1 MKLISIVGTRPQFL
15 KLAPLSET
23 FSNNNVDHKIIHTGQ
38 HYNFELSD
46 EIFETL
52 NIKKPEYH
60 INLKDAA
67 GVFRFTLMMNKIT
80 EIFKEE
86 KPDKVIVYGDCD
98 TTLAGALVAKI
109 MKIHLVHIESGMR
122 SYNKNMPEE
131 INRIATDHI
140 SDILLCSSNDAKKYL
155 HSENIKKN
163 IHYVG
168 NLQIELCEKISNMN
182 NNNKLLLNKYDID
195 ENNYVF
201 LTLHRDYNT
210 NETQITYILNML
222 SELDI
227 NIIFPIH
234 PRTQKVIDNKRIKV
248 PSNIKII
255 PPVDFITSVILQKFS
270 KYIIS
275 DSGGIQNEAWFLDKK
290 CIVMRTETEWMEAI
304 DAKNNILYDYSTPL
318 EKFIKKFLLV
328 KSEKFNFNEKP
339 SINILNILC
348 NDL

>member
-1 MKLISIVGTRPQFL
+1 
-15 KLAPLSET
+15 
-23 FSNNNVDHKIIHTGQ
+23 
-38 HYNFELSD
+38 
-46 EIFETL
+46 
-52 NIKKPEYH
+52 
-60 INLKDAA
+60 
-67 GVFRFTLMMNKIT
+67 
-80 EIFKEE
+80 
-86 KPDKVIVYGDCD
+86 
-98 TTLAGALVAKI
+98 
-109 MKIHLVHIESGMR
+109 
-122 SYNKNMPEE
+122 
-131 INRIATDHI
+131 
-140 SDILLCSSNDAKKYL
+140 
-155 HSENIKKN
+155 
-163 IHYVG
+163 
-168 NLQIELCEKISNMN
+168 
-182 NNNKLLLNKYDID
+182 
-195 ENNYVF
+195 
-201 LTLHRDYNT
+201 
-210 NETQITYILNML
+210 ML

-234 PRTQKVIDNKRIKV
+234 PRTQKIIDNKRIKV